1 MIKILT
7 YINTA
12 ALVVAVGGGAFA
24 YFQRGKISDA
34 LLEKVKGQI
43 PSLVTDAIKMPS
55 LSGPVLPT
63 GALSP
68 AQKKNEEKKALKFT
82 NSL

>member
-24 YFQRGKISDA
+24 YFQRGKITESIMTEVQKQ
-34 LLEKVKGQI
+34 L
-43 PSLVTDAIKMPS
+43 PSLVKGAMPAIPS
-55 LSGPVLPT
+55 VPSSTGSVLPF
-63 GALSP
+63 
-68 AQKKNEEKKALKFT
+68 K
-82 NSL
+82 